1 MREEAFKRGFIKA
14 AQEAGLSDEAIA
26 RLLGPLVLGGVGAGL
41 GTGVG
46 AVDHLLTKN
55 DKNRDPHPI
64 RNGAL
69 RGAGIMGGVGAVK
82 SLREWY
88 QDSNN

>member
-1 MREEAFKRGFIKA
+1 MKEEAFKRGFIKA

-26 RLLGPLVLGGVGAGL
+26 RLIGPLALGVIGAGL
-41 GTGVG
+41 GTGIGTVE
-46 AVDHLLTKN
+46 HLLTKN
-55 DKNRDPHPI
+55 NKNRNPHYI

-69 RGAGIMGGVGAVK
+69 RGAGIMGGIGAVK

-88 QDSNN
+88 QDN